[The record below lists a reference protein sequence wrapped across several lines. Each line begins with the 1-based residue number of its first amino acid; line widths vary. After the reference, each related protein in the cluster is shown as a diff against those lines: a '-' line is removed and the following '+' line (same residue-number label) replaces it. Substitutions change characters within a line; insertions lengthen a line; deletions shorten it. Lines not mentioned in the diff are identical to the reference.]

1 MNTALVD
8 NSVGAGTLNTL
19 TRLEPAQRFRIVSAI
34 FLVMALFAGGFFLSR
49 QVDWKILY
57 VNLSDKDGGSV
68 IAQLSQ
74 MNIAYKHS
82 EGGAILVPADKVHE
96 IRLRLATQGLPK
108 GSGVGYELMDNSR
121 FGMTQFQERL
131 TFQRGLE
138 GELMRSIQS
147 LGAVQGARVHLAM
160 PQQNGFFREQQKPS
174 ASVLLSLHTGKSLD
188 RAQIA
193 GIVHLVASSV
203 PELDPKSVSVVDDSG
218 NLLSAPSNATG
229 GPDTQQIQYTR
240 QVEMDLT
247 RRIEDILAPLVGR
260 QNVKA
265 QVSVD
270 LDFSRVE
277 YTSESH
283 QPNNSGGVI
292 RSQQLLENN
301 SQANTSVPGVP
312 GASSNQAVA
321 APTMPLNATAS
332 SASGVSRT
340 NGQAGNGS
348 RNSVTNYEIDRTI
361 KTVKSSTGALMRV
374 SAAVVIND
382 KFMGPGAAPDSAEAK
397 AAKTLTPEQM
407 EQFTAVVRE
416 AIGFKADRGDS
427 VKLISGAFNVEKI
440 DTVEIPW
447 WKQTEVHA
455 IIKNIVW
462 LIGVIVLAALAMFI
476 VVRPMMRGLRMA
488 ANAVE
493 PLLDAV
499 VADLPERPAV
509 ASTLALPATATPALA
524 LQSMESDQRLLGVR
538 KLAQE
543 NPAAVAD
550 IVKSWIQGD
559 NT

>member
-19 TRLEPAQRFRIVSAI
+19 TRLDPAQRFRILSAI

-138 GELMRSIQS
+138 GELTRSIQS

-321 APTMPLNATAS
+321 APTMPLIATAS

-382 KFMGPGAAPDSAEAK
+382 KFMVPGAAPDSAEAK

-447 WKQTEVHA
+447 WKQAEVHA

>member
-19 TRLEPAQRFRIVSAI
+19 TRLDPAQRFRILSAI

-138 GELMRSIQS
+138 GELTRSIQS

-382 KFMGPGAAPDSAEAK
+382 KFMVPGAASDSAEAK

-447 WKQTEVHA
+447 WKQAEVHA

>member
-1 MNTALVD
+1 
-8 NSVGAGTLNTL
+8 
-19 TRLEPAQRFRIVSAI
+19 
-34 FLVMALFAGGFFLSR
+34 
-49 QVDWKILY
+49 
-57 VNLSDKDGGSV
+57 
-68 IAQLSQ
+68 

-138 GELMRSIQS
+138 GELTRSIQS

-270 LDFSRVE
+270 IDFSRVE

-301 SQANTSVPGVP
+301 SQGNTSVPGVP
-312 GASSNQAVA
+312 GASSNQAVSP
-321 APTMPLNATAS
+321 PTMPLNATAS
-332 SASGVSRT
+332 SAGGVSRT
-340 NGQAGNGS
+340 NAQAGNGS

-382 KFMGPGAAPDSAEAK
+382 KFMVLGAAPDSADAK
-397 AAKTLTPEQM
+397 AAKTLSPEQM

-440 DTVEIPW
+440 DAVEIPW
-447 WKQTEVHA
+447 WKQAEVHA

>member
-19 TRLEPAQRFRIVSAI
+19 TRLDPAQRFRILSAI

-138 GELMRSIQS
+138 GELTRSIQS

-301 SQANTSVPGVP
+301 SQANTTVPGVP

-382 KFMGPGAAPDSAEAK
+382 KFMVPGAASDSAEAK

-447 WKQTEVHA
+447 WKQAEVHA

>member
-1 MNTALVD
+1 
-8 NSVGAGTLNTL
+8 
-19 TRLEPAQRFRIVSAI
+19 
-34 FLVMALFAGGFFLSR
+34 
-49 QVDWKILY
+49 
-57 VNLSDKDGGSV
+57 
-68 IAQLSQ
+68 
-74 MNIAYKHS
+74 
-82 EGGAILVPADKVHE
+82 
-96 IRLRLATQGLPK
+96 
-108 GSGVGYELMDNSR
+108 
-121 FGMTQFQERL
+121 
-131 TFQRGLE
+131 
-138 GELMRSIQS
+138 
-147 LGAVQGARVHLAM
+147 M

-382 KFMGPGAAPDSAEAK
+382 KFMVPGAAPDSAEAK

-447 WKQTEVHA
+447 WKQAEVHA

>member
-1 MNTALVD
+1 MNTALID
-8 NSVGAGTLNTL
+8 NPLGAGTLNSL
-19 TRLEPAQRFRIVSAI
+19 TQLKPAQRLRMLSAI
-34 FLVMALFAGGFFLSR
+34 LLVLALFAGGYLLSK
-49 QVDWKILY
+49 QVDWKVLY

-108 GSGVGYELMDNSR
+108 GSGVGFELMDNSR

-138 GELMRSIQS
+138 GELTRSIQS
-147 LGAVQGARVHLAM
+147 LGSVQGARVHLAM

-174 ASVLLSLHTGKSLD
+174 ASVLLSLHTGRSLD
-188 RAQIA
+188 RSQIA

-203 PELDPKSVSVVDDSG
+203 PELDPRSVSVVDDSG

-265 QVSVD
+265 QVTVD

-283 QPNNSGGVI
+283 QPNTNGGVI

-301 SQANTSVPGVP
+301 SATNASVPGVP

-321 APTMPLNATAS
+321 PPTLPLNAA
-332 SASGVSRT
+332 AQNANNAARP
-340 NGQAGNGS
+340 NGQASNG
-348 RNSVTNYEIDRTI
+348 RRDSVTNYEVDRTV
-361 KTVKSSTGALMRV
+361 KTVKASTGVLTRV

-382 KFMGPGAAPDSAEAK
+382 KFLVSNTASGTPDAEAPK
-397 AAKTLTPEQM
+397 PLSPEQM
-407 EQFTAVVRE
+407 EQFSAVVRE

-440 DTVEIPW
+440 ETVEIPW
-447 WKQTEVHA
+447 WKQTEIHA
-455 IIKNIVW
+455 LIKNIVW
-462 LIGVIVLAALAMFI
+462 LIGVVVVAALAMFI
-476 VVRPMMRGLRMA
+476 VVRPMMRGLRIA

-499 VADLPERPAV
+499 VADLPDRAGV
-509 ASTLALPATATPALA
+509 DQKLALPPNAAPALA
-524 LQSMESDQRLLGVR
+524 LQSMESDQRLQGVR

-559 NT
+559 NS

>member
-1 MNTALVD
+1 MSTALID
-8 NSVGAGTLNTL
+8 NSLGPGALNSIA
-19 TRLEPAQRFRIVSAI
+19 RLDPAQRFRILSAI
-34 FLVMALFAGGFFLSR
+34 FLVVALFVGGFLLSR
-49 QVDWKILY
+49 QVDWKVLY

-96 IRLRLATQGLPK
+96 VRLRLATQGLPK

-138 GELMRSIQS
+138 GELTRSIQS
-147 LGAVQGARVHLAM
+147 LGSVQGARVHLAM

-188 RAQIA
+188 RSQIA

-218 NLLSAPSNATG
+218 NLLSAPG
-229 GPDTQQIQYTR
+229 GAAGGLDTQQIQYAR
-240 QVEMDLT
+240 QVEMDLAQ
-247 RRIEDILAPLVGR
+247 RIEDILAPLVGR

-265 QVSVD
+265 QVNVD
-270 LDFSRVE
+270 IDFSRVE

-283 QPNNSGGVI
+283 QPNPNGAVI
-292 RSQQLLENN
+292 RSQQLLENSN
-301 SQANTSVPGVP
+301 AANASVPGVP

-321 APTMPLNATAS
+321 PSTMPLNGAS
-332 SASGVSRT
+332 PNVNGGARPA
-340 NGQAGNGS
+340 GQASNGT
-348 RNSVTNYEIDRTI
+348 RNSVTNYEIDRTV
-361 KTVKSSTGALMRV
+361 KTVKSATGGLMRV

-382 KFMGPGAAPDSAEAK
+382 PVKVLGAATD
-397 AAKTLTPEQM
+397 AADASTVKPLSPEQM
-407 EQFTAVVRE
+407 EQFSAVVKE

-427 VKLISGAFNVEKI
+427 VKLISGAFNVNKI
-440 DTVEIPW
+440 DAVEIPW
-447 WKQTEVHA
+447 WKQAEIHA
-455 IIKNIVW
+455 IIKNMVW
-462 LIGVIVLAALAMFI
+462 LIGVLVVAALAMFI

-499 VADLPERPAV
+499 VADSPQRPAV
-509 ASTLALPATATPALA
+509 ESVIALPPNTTPALA
-524 LQSMESDQRLLGVR
+524 LQSMESDQRLQDVR
-538 KLAQE
+538 KLAKE

-550 IVKSWIQGD
+550 IVKTWMQGD

>member
-8 NSVGAGTLNTL
+8 NSLGAGTLNTL
-19 TRLEPAQRFRIVSAI
+19 TRLDPAQRFRILSAI

-138 GELMRSIQS
+138 GELTRSIQS

-382 KFMGPGAAPDSAEAK
+382 KFMVPGAASDSAEAK

-447 WKQTEVHA
+447 WKQAEVHA

-509 ASTLALPATATPALA
+509 APTLALPATATPALA

>member
-1 MNTALVD
+1 MTTALID
-8 NSVGAGTLNTL
+8 NAMGAAALNTF
-19 TRLEPAQRFRIVSAI
+19 TRLEPAQRFRMLSAI
-34 FLVMALFAGGFFLSR
+34 FLVMALFVGGYLLSR

-108 GSGVGYELMDNSR
+108 GSGVGYELMDTSR

-138 GELMRSIQS
+138 GELTRSIQS
-147 LGAVQGARVHLAM
+147 LGSVQGARVHLAM

-174 ASVLLSLHTGKSLD
+174 ASVLLSLHSGKFLD
-188 RAQIA
+188 RSQIA
-193 GIVHLVASSV
+193 GVVHLVASSV

-218 NLLSAPSNATG
+218 NLLSAPGGAAG
-229 GPDTQQIQYTR
+229 GPETQQIQYTR
-240 QVEMDLT
+240 QVEIDLAH
-247 RRIEDILAPLVGR
+247 RIEDILAPLVGR

-270 LDFSRVE
+270 IDFSQVE

-283 QPNNSGGVI
+283 QPNTNGGVI
-292 RSQQLLENN
+292 RSQQLIENN
-301 SQANTSVPGVP
+301 NIANASVSGVP

-321 APTMPLNATAS
+321 PSTMPLNATAS
-332 SASGVSRT
+332 NVNGVARPNSQSS
-340 NGQAGNGS
+340 NGT
-348 RNSVTNYEIDRTI
+348 RNSVTNYEIDRTV
-361 KTVKSSTGALMRV
+361 KTVKSATGALTRV
-374 SAAVVIND
+374 SAAVVLND
-382 KFMGPGAAPDSAEAK
+382 KFKVLSTVSDAADAP
-397 AAKTLTPEQM
+397 AAKPLSPEQM
-407 EQFTAVVRE
+407 DQFSAVVKE

-427 VKLISGAFNVEKI
+427 VKLISGTFNVEKF
-440 DTVEIPW
+440 DAVEIPW
-447 WKQTEVHA
+447 WKQTEIHTM
-455 IIKNIVW
+455 IKNMVW
-462 LIGVIVLAALAMFI
+462 LIGVVVAAFAVFMVL
-476 VVRPMMRGLRMA
+476 RPMLRGLRMTTH
-488 ANAVE
+488 AVE

-499 VADLPERPAV
+499 VADLPQRPV
-509 ASTLALPATATPALA
+509 VEPVIALPSNVPPALA
-524 LQSMESDQRLLGVR
+524 IQSMASDQRLQDVR
-538 KLAQE
+538 KLAKE

>member
-1 MNTALVD
+1 L
-8 NSVGAGTLNTL
+8 
-19 TRLEPAQRFRIVSAI
+19 SAI
-34 FLVMALFAGGFFLSR
+34 FLVVALFAGGFLLSR
-49 QVDWKILY
+49 QVDWKVLY

-74 MNIAYKHS
+74 MNMPYKHS

-138 GELMRSIQS
+138 GELTRSIQS
-147 LGAVQGARVHLAM
+147 LGSVQGARVHLAM
-160 PQQNGFFREQQKPS
+160 PHQNGFFREQQKPS
-174 ASVLLSLHTGKSLD
+174 ASVLLSLHAGKSLD
-188 RAQIA
+188 RSQIA

-218 NLLSAPSNATG
+218 NLLSAPGGAAG
-229 GPDTQQIQYTR
+229 GPDTQQIQYAR
-240 QVEMDLT
+240 QVELDLAH
-247 RRIEDILAPLVGR
+247 RIEDILAPLVGR

-270 LDFSRVE
+270 IDFSRVE

-283 QPNNSGGVI
+283 QPNPNGGVI
-292 RSQQLLENN
+292 RSQQLLENGN
-301 SQANTSVPGVP
+301 VTNPSVAGVP

-321 APTMPLNATAS
+321 PSTMPLNGTAPNVNGG
-332 SASGVSRT
+332 ARPA
-340 NGQAGNGS
+340 GQASNGT
-348 RNSVTNYEIDRTI
+348 RNSVTNYEIDRMV
-361 KTVKSSTGALMRV
+361 KTVKSATGGLMRV

-382 KFMGPGAAPDSAEAK
+382 QFKVLGTATDAADATKAK
-397 AAKTLTPEQM
+397 PLSPEQM
-407 EQFTAVVRE
+407 EQFSAVVKE

-427 VKLISGAFNVEKI
+427 VKLISGAFNVDKI
-440 DTVEIPW
+440 DAVEIPW
-447 WKQTEVHA
+447 WKQAEMHA
-455 IIKNIVW
+455 IIKNMVW
-462 LIGVIVLAALAMFI
+462 LIGVVVVAALAMFI

-499 VADLPERPAV
+499 VADLPQRPAV
-509 ASTLALPATATPALA
+509 ESVVALPLNTPPALA
-524 LQSMESDQRLLGVR
+524 LQSMESDQRLQDVR
-538 KLAQE
+538 QLAKD

-550 IVKSWIQGD
+550 IVKSWMQGE

>member
-8 NSVGAGTLNTL
+8 NSLGAGTLNTL
-19 TRLEPAQRFRIVSAI
+19 TRLDPAQRFRILSAI

-138 GELMRSIQS
+138 GELTRSIQS

-160 PQQNGFFREQQKPS
+160 PQQNGFLREQQKPS

-301 SQANTSVPGVP
+301 SQANTSLPGVP

-382 KFMGPGAAPDSAEAK
+382 KFMVPGAASDSAEAK

-447 WKQTEVHA
+447 WKQAEVHA

>member
-1 MNTALVD
+1 MTTALIDSPVRT
-8 NSVGAGTLNTL
+8 GTLNAFA
-19 TRLEPAQRFRIVSAI
+19 RLEPAQRIRMLFAI
-34 FLVMALFAGGFFLSR
+34 FLVIALFVGGYLLSR

-74 MNIAYKHS
+74 MNMPYKHS

-138 GELMRSIQS
+138 GELTRSIQS
-147 LGAVQGARVHLAM
+147 LGSVQGARVHLAM
-160 PQQNGFFREQQKPS
+160 PHQNGFFREQQKPS
-174 ASVLLSLHTGKSLD
+174 ASVLLSLHPGNALD
-188 RAQIA
+188 RSQIA

-218 NLLSAPSNATG
+218 NLLSSPGGAAG

-240 QVEMDLT
+240 QVEVDLAH
-247 RRIEDILAPLVGR
+247 RIEDILAPLVGR

-270 LDFSRVE
+270 IDFSRVE
-277 YTSESH
+277 YTSELH
-283 QPNNSGGVI
+283 QPNTNGGVI
-292 RSQQLLENN
+292 RSQQLIENN
-301 SQANTSVPGVP
+301 NTANASVSGVP

-321 APTMPLNATAS
+321 PATMPLNAAAS
-332 SASGVSRT
+332 NVNGAARPSGQSS
-340 NGQAGNGS
+340 NGT
-348 RNSVTNYEIDRTI
+348 RNSVTNYEIDRTV
-361 KTVKSSTGALMRV
+361 KTVKSATGALIRV

-382 KFMGPGAAPDSAEAK
+382 QFKVLRTASDTANAP
-397 AAKTLTPEQM
+397 AAKPLSPEQM
-407 EQFTAVVRE
+407 EQFSAVVKE
-416 AIGFKADRGDS
+416 SIGFKADRGDS
-427 VKLISGAFNVEKI
+427 VKLISGTFNVEKI
-440 DTVEIPW
+440 DALEIPW
-447 WKQTEVHA
+447 WKQAEIHT
-455 IIKNIVW
+455 IIKNMVW
-462 LIGVIVLAALAMFI
+462 LIGVVVAALAMFM

-488 ANAVE
+488 TNSAE
-493 PLLDAV
+493 PRLNAV
-499 VADLPERPAV
+499 VADLPQRPAV
-509 ASTLALPATATPALA
+509 EPIIALASNAPPALA
-524 LQSMESDQRLLGVR
+524 LQSMESDQRLQDLR
-538 KLAQE
+538 KMAKE

-550 IVKSWIQGD
+550 IVKSWIQSD

>member
-1 MNTALVD
+1 MSTALID
-8 NSVGAGTLNTL
+8 NSLGPGTLNSIA
-19 TRLEPAQRFRIVSAI
+19 RLDPAQRFRILSAI
-34 FLVMALFAGGFFLSR
+34 FLVVALFAGGFLLSR
-49 QVDWKILY
+49 QVDWKVLY

-74 MNIAYKHS
+74 MNMPYKHS

-138 GELMRSIQS
+138 GELTRSIQS
-147 LGAVQGARVHLAM
+147 LGSVQGARVHLAM

-188 RAQIA
+188 RSQIA

-218 NLLSAPSNATG
+218 NLLSAPSGAAG
-229 GPDTQQIQYTR
+229 GPDTQQIQYAR
-240 QVEMDLT
+240 QVEMDLAH
-247 RRIEDILAPLVGR
+247 RIEDILAPLVGR

-270 LDFSRVE
+270 IDFSRVE

-283 QPNNSGGVI
+283 QPNTNGGVI

-301 SQANTSVPGVP
+301 SASNASVSGVP

-321 APTMPLNATAS
+321 PSTMPLNGAAPNVNGG
-332 SASGVSRT
+332 ARPA
-340 NGQAGNGS
+340 GQASNGS
-348 RNSVTNYEIDRTI
+348 RNSVTNYEIDRMV
-361 KTVKSSTGALMRV
+361 KTVKSATGGLMRV

-382 KFMGPGAAPDSAEAK
+382 PSKVLSTAPNAADANTPKPLS
-397 AAKTLTPEQM
+397 PEQM
-407 EQFTAVVRE
+407 EQFSAVVKE

-427 VKLISGAFNVEKI
+427 VKLISGAFNVDKI
-440 DTVEIPW
+440 DAVEIPW
-447 WKQTEVHA
+447 WKQAEIHA
-455 IIKNIVW
+455 IIKNMVW
-462 LIGVIVLAALAMFI
+462 LIGVVVVAALAMFI

-499 VADLPERPAV
+499 VADLPQRPAV
-509 ASTLALPATATPALA
+509 ESVIALPPNTPPALA
-524 LQSMESDQRLLGVR
+524 LQSMESDQRLQDVR
-538 KLAQE
+538 KLAKE

-550 IVKSWIQGD
+550 IVKTWIQGD
-559 NT
+559 NN

>member
-19 TRLEPAQRFRIVSAI
+19 TRLDPAQRFRIVSAI

-108 GSGVGYELMDNSR
+108 GSGVGYELMDTSR

-138 GELMRSIQS
+138 GELTRSIQS

-301 SQANTSVPGVP
+301 SQANTSVSGVP

-348 RNSVTNYEIDRTI
+348 RNSVTNYEVDRTI

-382 KFMGPGAAPDSAEAK
+382 KFMVPGAAPDSAEAK
-397 AAKTLTPEQM
+397 AAKTLSPEQM

-447 WKQTEVHA
+447 WKQAEVHA

>member
-1 MNTALVD
+1 MTTALID
-8 NSVGAGTLNTL
+8 NPLGAGML
-19 TRLEPAQRFRIVSAI
+19 TSFARLDPGQRFRMLSAI
-34 FLVMALFAGGFFLSR
+34 FLVMALFIGGYFLSR

-74 MNIAYKHS
+74 MNMAYKHS

-96 IRLRLATQGLPK
+96 IRLRLASQGLPK
-108 GSGVGYELMDNSR
+108 GSGLGYELMDNSR

-138 GELMRSIQS
+138 GELTRSIQS
-147 LGAVQGARVHLAM
+147 LGSVQGARVHLAM

-174 ASVLLSLHTGKSLD
+174 ASVLLSLHAGKSLD
-188 RAQIA
+188 RSQIA

-218 NLLSAPSNATG
+218 NLLSAPGGEAG

-240 QVEMDLT
+240 QVELDLA

-270 LDFSRVE
+270 IDFSRVE

-283 QPNNSGGVI
+283 QPHTNGGVI
-292 RSQQLLENN
+292 RSQQLIENN
-301 SQANTSVPGVP
+301 NTANTSVSGVP
-312 GASSNQAVA
+312 GASSNQAI
-321 APTMPLNATAS
+321 APSTMPLNAAAS
-332 SASGVSRT
+332 TVNGVARPNAQSS
-340 NGQAGNGS
+340 NGS
-348 RNSVTNYEIDRTI
+348 RNSVTNYEIDRTV
-361 KTVKSSTGALMRV
+361 KTVKSATGALTRV

-382 KFMGPGAAPDSAEAK
+382 KFKVLSTASDTADAP
-397 AAKTLTPEQM
+397 AAKPLSPEQM
-407 EQFTAVVRE
+407 EQFSAVVKE

-427 VKLISGAFNVEKI
+427 VKLISGTFNVQKI
-440 DTVEIPW
+440 DAFEIPW
-447 WKQTEVHA
+447 WKQAEIHA
-455 IIKNIVW
+455 MIKNMVW
-462 LIGVIVLAALAMFI
+462 LIGVVVAALAMFM
-476 VVRPMMRGLRMA
+476 VVRPMRGGRRMA
-488 ANAVE
+488 KSTGE
-493 PLLDAV
+493 PLLNAV
-499 VADLPERPAV
+499 VADLPTRPSVEPIIAL
-509 ASTLALPATATPALA
+509 ASNAPPALA
-524 LQSMESDQRLLGVR
+524 LQSMASDQRLQDVR
-538 KLAQE
+538 KLAKE

>member
-19 TRLEPAQRFRIVSAI
+19 TRLDPAQRFRILSAI

-138 GELMRSIQS
+138 GELTRSIQS

-301 SQANTSVPGVP
+301 SQANTSIPGVP

-332 SASGVSRT
+332 SAGGVSRT

-348 RNSVTNYEIDRTI
+348 RN
-361 KTVKSSTGALMRV
+361 
-374 SAAVVIND
+374 
-382 KFMGPGAAPDSAEAK
+382 
-397 AAKTLTPEQM
+397 
-407 EQFTAVVRE
+407 
-416 AIGFKADRGDS
+416 
-427 VKLISGAFNVEKI
+427 
-440 DTVEIPW
+440 
-447 WKQTEVHA
+447 
-455 IIKNIVW
+455 
-462 LIGVIVLAALAMFI
+462 
-476 VVRPMMRGLRMA
+476 
-488 ANAVE
+488 
-493 PLLDAV
+493 
-499 VADLPERPAV
+499 
-509 ASTLALPATATPALA
+509 
-524 LQSMESDQRLLGVR
+524 
-538 KLAQE
+538 
-543 NPAAVAD
+543 
-550 IVKSWIQGD
+550 
-559 NT
+559 

>member
-1 MNTALVD
+1 
-8 NSVGAGTLNTL
+8 
-19 TRLEPAQRFRIVSAI
+19 
-34 FLVMALFAGGFFLSR
+34 
-49 QVDWKILY
+49 
-57 VNLSDKDGGSV
+57 
-68 IAQLSQ
+68 
-74 MNIAYKHS
+74 
-82 EGGAILVPADKVHE
+82 
-96 IRLRLATQGLPK
+96 
-108 GSGVGYELMDNSR
+108 
-121 FGMTQFQERL
+121 
-131 TFQRGLE
+131 
-138 GELMRSIQS
+138 
-147 LGAVQGARVHLAM
+147 
-160 PQQNGFFREQQKPS
+160 
-174 ASVLLSLHTGKSLD
+174 
-188 RAQIA
+188 
-193 GIVHLVASSV
+193 
-203 PELDPKSVSVVDDSG
+203 
-218 NLLSAPSNATG
+218 
-229 GPDTQQIQYTR
+229 
-240 QVEMDLT
+240 MDLT

-270 LDFSRVE
+270 IDFSRVE

-301 SQANTSVPGVP
+301 SQGNTSVPGVP
-312 GASSNQAVA
+312 GASSNQAVPP
-321 APTMPLNATAS
+321 PTMPLNSTAS
-332 SASGVSRT
+332 SAGGVSRT
-340 NGQAGNGS
+340 NAQAGNGS

-382 KFMGPGAAPDSAEAK
+382 KFMVLGAAPDSAEAK
-397 AAKTLTPEQM
+397 AAKPLSPEQM

-440 DTVEIPW
+440 DAVEIPW
-447 WKQTEVHA
+447 WKQAEVHA

-462 LIGVIVLAALAMFI
+462 LIGVIVVAALAMFI

-499 VADLPERPAV
+499 VADLPERTAV
-509 ASTLALPATATPALA
+509 ASLIPLPATATPALA

-550 IVKSWIQGD
+550 IVKSWMQGE

>member
-19 TRLEPAQRFRIVSAI
+19 TRLDPAQRFRIVSAI

-138 GELMRSIQS
+138 GELTRSIQS

-382 KFMGPGAAPDSAEAK
+382 KFMVPGAASDSAEAK

-447 WKQTEVHA
+447 WKQAEVHA

>member
-1 MNTALVD
+1 
-8 NSVGAGTLNTL
+8 
-19 TRLEPAQRFRIVSAI
+19 
-34 FLVMALFAGGFFLSR
+34 
-49 QVDWKILY
+49 
-57 VNLSDKDGGSV
+57 
-68 IAQLSQ
+68 
-74 MNIAYKHS
+74 
-82 EGGAILVPADKVHE
+82 
-96 IRLRLATQGLPK
+96 
-108 GSGVGYELMDNSR
+108 
-121 FGMTQFQERL
+121 
-131 TFQRGLE
+131 
-138 GELMRSIQS
+138 
-147 LGAVQGARVHLAM
+147 
-160 PQQNGFFREQQKPS
+160 
-174 ASVLLSLHTGKSLD
+174 
-188 RAQIA
+188 
-193 GIVHLVASSV
+193 V

-447 WKQTEVHA
+447 WKQAEVHA

>member
-19 TRLEPAQRFRIVSAI
+19 TRLDPAQRFRILSAI

-138 GELMRSIQS
+138 GELTRSIQS

-382 KFMGPGAAPDSAEAK
+382 KFMVPGVASDSAEAK

-447 WKQTEVHA
+447 WKQAEVHA

-509 ASTLALPATATPALA
+509 ASTLALPASATPALA

>member
-19 TRLEPAQRFRIVSAI
+19 TRLDPAQRFRILSAI

-138 GELMRSIQS
+138 GELTRSIQS

-301 SQANTSVPGVP
+301 SQANTTVPGVP

-382 KFMGPGAAPDSAEAK
+382 KFMVPGAAPDSAEAK

-447 WKQTEVHA
+447 WKQAEVHA

>member
-19 TRLEPAQRFRIVSAI
+19 TRLDPAQRFRIVSAI

-108 GSGVGYELMDNSR
+108 GSGVGYELMDTSR

-138 GELMRSIQS
+138 GELTRSIQS

-301 SQANTSVPGVP
+301 SQANTSVSGVP

-382 KFMGPGAAPDSAEAK
+382 KFMVPSAAPDSAEAK

-447 WKQTEVHA
+447 WKQAEVHA

>member
-8 NSVGAGTLNTL
+8 NSVGAGALNSL
-19 TRLEPAQRFRIVSAI
+19 NRLDPAQRFRIVSAI

-138 GELMRSIQS
+138 GELTRSIQS

-270 LDFSRVE
+270 IDFSRVE

-301 SQANTSVPGVP
+301 SQGNTSVPGVP
-312 GASSNQAVA
+312 GASSNQAVPP
-321 APTMPLNATAS
+321 PTMPLNSTAS
-332 SASGVSRT
+332 SAGGVSRT
-340 NGQAGNGS
+340 NAKAGNGS

-382 KFMGPGAAPDSAEAK
+382 KFMIFGADPDSAEAK
-397 AAKTLTPEQM
+397 AAKTLSPEQM

-440 DTVEIPW
+440 DAVEIPW
-447 WKQTEVHA
+447 WKQAEVHA

-462 LIGVIVLAALAMFI
+462 LIGVIVVAALAMFI

-499 VADLPERPAV
+499 VADLPERTAV
-509 ASTLALPATATPALA
+509 ASLIPLPATATPALA

>member
-1 MNTALVD
+1 MTTALID
-8 NSVGAGTLNTL
+8 RPVGAGTLNAFA
-19 TRLEPAQRFRIVSAI
+19 RLEPAQRFRMLAVI
-34 FLVMALFAGGFFLSR
+34 FMVLALLVGGILLSR

-74 MNIAYKHS
+74 MNMPYKHS

-108 GSGVGYELMDNSR
+108 GSGLGYELMDNSR

-138 GELMRSIQS
+138 GELTRSIQS
-147 LGAVQGARVHLAM
+147 LASVQGARVHLAM

-188 RAQIA
+188 RSQIA

-218 NLLSAPSNATG
+218 NLLSAPVGAAG

-240 QVEMDLT
+240 QVEVDLA

-270 LDFSRVE
+270 IDFSRVE

-283 QPNNSGGVI
+283 QPNTNGGVI
-292 RSQQLLENN
+292 RSQQIIENN
-301 SQANTSVPGVP
+301 NTANASVSGVP

-321 APTMPLNATAS
+321 PSTMPLNAAAS
-332 SASGVSRT
+332 NVNGGARP
-340 NGQAGNGS
+340 NGQSSNGS
-348 RNSVTNYEIDRTI
+348 RNSVTNYEIDRTV
-361 KTVKSSTGALMRV
+361 KTVKSATGALTRV

-382 KFMGPGAAPDSAEAK
+382 KFNVLRTASYTTDAP
-397 AAKTLTPEQM
+397 AAKLLSPEQM
-407 EQFTAVVRE
+407 EQFSAVVKE
-416 AIGFKADRGDS
+416 AIGFKAERGDS
-427 VKLISGAFNVEKI
+427 VKLISGTFKVEQI
-440 DTVEIPW
+440 EAIENPW
-447 WKQTEVHA
+447 WKQAEVHTM
-455 IIKNIVW
+455 IKSVAW
-462 LIGVIVLAALAMFI
+462 LIGVVVAALAMFM
-476 VVRPMMRGLRMA
+476 VLRPMMSGRGVA
-488 ANAVE
+488 SNAGR

-499 VADLPERPAV
+499 VADLPQRPAV
-509 ASTLALPATATPALA
+509 DSTIALSSNAPPALA
-524 LQSMESDQRLLGVR
+524 LQSMASDQRLQDVR
-538 KLAQE
+538 KLAKE

>member
-8 NSVGAGTLNTL
+8 NSLGAGTLNTL
-19 TRLEPAQRFRIVSAI
+19 TRLDPAQRFRILSAI

-82 EGGAILVPADKVHE
+82 EGGAILLPADKVHE

-138 GELMRSIQS
+138 GELTRSIQS

-283 QPNNSGGVI
+283 QPNNNGGVI

-332 SASGVSRT
+332 SAGGVSRT

-447 WKQTEVHA
+447 WKQAEVHA

-499 VADLPERPAV
+499 VADLPERPSV

>member
-1 MNTALVD
+1 MTTALID
-8 NSVGAGTLNTL
+8 NPLGAGML
-19 TRLEPAQRFRIVSAI
+19 TSFARLDPGQRFRMLSVI
-34 FLVMALFAGGFFLSR
+34 FLVMALFIGGYFFSR

-74 MNIAYKHS
+74 MNMAYKHS

-96 IRLRLATQGLPK
+96 IRLRLASQGLPK
-108 GSGVGYELMDNSR
+108 GSGLGYELMDNSR

-138 GELMRSIQS
+138 GELTRSIQS
-147 LGAVQGARVHLAM
+147 LGSVQGARVHLAM

-174 ASVLLSLHTGKSLD
+174 ASVLLSLHAGKSLD
-188 RAQIA
+188 RSQIA

-218 NLLSAPSNATG
+218 NLLSAPGGEAG

-240 QVEMDLT
+240 QVELDLA

-270 LDFSRVE
+270 IDFSRVE

-283 QPNNSGGVI
+283 QPHTNGGVI
-292 RSQQLLENN
+292 RSQQLIENN
-301 SQANTSVPGVP
+301 NTANTSVSGVP
-312 GASSNQAVA
+312 GASSNQAI
-321 APTMPLNATAS
+321 APSTMPLNAAAS
-332 SASGVSRT
+332 TVNGVARPNAQSS
-340 NGQAGNGS
+340 NGS
-348 RNSVTNYEIDRTI
+348 RNSVTNYEIDRTV
-361 KTVKSSTGALMRV
+361 KTVKSAPGALTRV

-382 KFMGPGAAPDSAEAK
+382 KFKVLSTASDTADAP
-397 AAKTLTPEQM
+397 AAKPLSPEQM
-407 EQFTAVVRE
+407 EQFSAVVKE

-427 VKLISGAFNVEKI
+427 VKLISGTFNVQKI
-440 DTVEIPW
+440 DAFEIPW
-447 WKQTEVHA
+447 WKQAEIQA
-455 IIKNIVW
+455 MIKNMVW
-462 LIGVIVLAALAMFI
+462 LIGVVVAALAMFM
-476 VVRPMMRGLRMA
+476 VVRPMRGGRRMA
-488 ANAVE
+488 KSTGE
-493 PLLDAV
+493 PLLNAV
-499 VADLPERPAV
+499 VADLPTRPSVEPIIAL
-509 ASTLALPATATPALA
+509 ASNAPPALA
-524 LQSMESDQRLLGVR
+524 LQSMASDQRLQDVR
-538 KLAQE
+538 KLAKE